1 MNLKKLISRRA
12 FLYQSGALSVSI
24 FAGGGVVSSLF
35 AASKQPADIVYRNAR
50 IYTINPQ
57 QPWATYRVRCRAISI
72 RNTATSL
79 R

>member
-1 MNLKKLISRRA
+1 MYLKRLMSRRA
-12 FLYQSGALSVSI
+12 FLAQAGALSVSI

-57 QPWATYRVRCRAISI
+57 QP
-72 RNTATSL
+72 
-79 R
+79 